1 LDEIG
6 KNKDSIILYWIENLV
21 GTGPRFSFNLLL
33 SFFGG
38 ILYSFNVWSSVYVLV
53 LFGVISPL
61 LFTLCLYF
69 IIRNF
74 NEENLQEYVPRFF
87 KSPNSNMLLMLFDMT
102 IIIGLATLIHIGF
115 LNYFFFRLLQTVLFP
130 ILMLFILRI
139 LFVSLTSEGDDN
151 QQ

>member
-1 LDEIG
+1 LNDRE
-6 KNKDSIILYWIENLV
+6 KNRKTIIFYWIENLV
-21 GTGPRFSFNLLL
+21 GTGPRFSLNLLI

-53 LFGVISPL
+53 IFGVISPL

-74 NEENLQEYVPRFF
+74 NEEKLQEYVPRFF

-102 IIIGLATLIHIGF
+102 IIIGFATLIYTGF
-115 LNYFFFRLLQTVLFP
+115 LNYFIFRFLQTVVFP
-130 ILMLFILRI
+130 ILMLLILRMLYI
-139 LFVSLTSEGDDN
+139 SITSEGNDN
-151 QQ
+151 HQ